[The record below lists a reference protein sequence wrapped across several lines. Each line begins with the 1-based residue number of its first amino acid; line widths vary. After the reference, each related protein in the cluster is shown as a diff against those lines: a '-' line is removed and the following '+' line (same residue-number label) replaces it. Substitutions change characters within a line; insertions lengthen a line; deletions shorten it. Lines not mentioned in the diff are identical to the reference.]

1 MDISILSNFLINA
14 IAWWNKGN
22 KIIALE
28 EGNEV
33 ITDDGNLAQT
43 FNKYFANIVP
53 SFRITSL
60 HENND
65 DVNNDNIE
73 NTITKFEGHPIIVA
87 IKEQLKK
94 CNKTFT
100 FQKVRL
106 TKSLQL
112 LTN

>member
-1 MDISILSNFLINA
+1 M
-14 IAWWNKGN
+14 
-22 KIIALE
+22 E

-53 SFRITSL
+53 SFGITSF

-65 DVNNDNIE
+65 DVNNDNID

-87 IKEQLKK
+87 IKEQMKK

-100 FQKVRL
+100 FQKVRQ
-106 TKSLQL
+106 TKSVQL

>member
-33 ITDDGNLAQT
+33 ITGDGNLAQT

-53 SFRITSL
+53 SFGITSL

-65 DVNNDNIE
+65 DVNNDNID
-73 NTITKFEGHPIIVA
+73 NTITKFKGHRIIVA

-100 FQKVRL
+100 FQKVRQ